1 MPRRCLPY
9 FFLKHVHLMPV
20 GHVAQAQDREN
31 WPRTANGSSS
41 WSATCYLIAV
51 KTGKIRCETLLKSAQ
66 LAIIPLRV
74 LVPSRLAILAILCV
88 YH

>member
-1 MPRRCLPY
+1 
-9 FFLKHVHLMPV
+9 MPV
-20 GHVAQAQDREN
+20 RHVAQAQDREN

-51 KTGKIRCETLLKSAQ
+51 KTGKIRCETLLKSAY

-74 LVPSRLAILAILCV
+74 RVPSRLAILAILCV